1 MDLLLFEVLEAAS
14 LDATPWPQSIAQYI
28 HVYAQLS
35 LNSVIHFDWPD
46 GLCRRDP
53 RVHLESRLIP
63 PVTNRTNN
71 LVAAAV
77 SFINPTSERAGGREK
92 FSWLRNDAARARGSL
107 KELRGEWMATKAIRV
122 HVVAVGMDVAR
133 LRGQK
138 WWWPWSMHAFE
149 WVGMQGCREGG
160 AVEAL
165 PFPVRRRGRMSY
177 FVGLERREQLI
188 RSTD

>member
-35 LNSVIHFDWPD
+35 LNSVNHVDWPD

-63 PVTNRTNN
+63 PVTNRTNK

-92 FSWLRNDAARARGSL
+92 FSWLRSVRSKGGARRGLAEGSV
-107 KELRGEWMATKAIRV
+107 KVNEWQRRLVRV
-122 HVVAVGMDVAR
+122 REVAVGMWPGCAASSGRGRCGDDAVASYHRHHQMVESSLIIPSDESMRVAR
-133 LRGQK
+133 RCSCCASQRAPRK
-138 WWWPWSMHAFE
+138 
-149 WVGMQGCREGG
+149 
-160 AVEAL
+160 
-165 PFPVRRRGRMSY
+165 
-177 FVGLERREQLI
+177 
-188 RSTD
+188 

>member
-28 HVYAQLS
+28 HVYAKLS

-71 LVAAAV
+71 LVAVAV
-77 SFINPTSERAGGREK
+77 SFTLTPTSERAGGREK
-92 FSWLRNDAARARGSL
+92 FRCAAGKDAAR
-107 KELRGEWMATKAIRV
+107 
-122 HVVAVGMDVAR
+122 
-133 LRGQK
+133 
-138 WWWPWSMHAFE
+138 
-149 WVGMQGCREGG
+149 
-160 AVEAL
+160 
-165 PFPVRRRGRMSY
+165 
-177 FVGLERREQLI
+177 GL
-188 RSTD
+188 RSTRS

>member
-14 LDATPWPQSIAQYI
+14 SDATPRAQSIAQYI

-77 SFINPTSERAGGREK
+77 SFTLNPTSGRAGGREK
-92 FSWLRNDAARARGSL
+92 FRCAAGKDAAR
-107 KELRGEWMATKAIRV
+107 
-122 HVVAVGMDVAR
+122 
-133 LRGQK
+133 
-138 WWWPWSMHAFE
+138 
-149 WVGMQGCREGG
+149 
-160 AVEAL
+160 
-165 PFPVRRRGRMSY
+165 
-177 FVGLERREQLI
+177 GL
-188 RSTD
+188 RSTRS